1 VDDDKQGRRKLQ
13 QLLEREGWSVLQAE
27 NGREALDRIA
37 QQRPELILLDLMMP
51 VMDGFE
57 FSLELRR
64 NPAWRNIPVVV
75 LTAKDLTEEDRRR
88 LNGHVESVLR
98 KDAFSVDQLLSEVR
112 QAILSCSVRMS

>member
-1 VDDDKQGRRKLQ
+1 
-13 QLLEREGWSVLQAE
+13 LLEREGWSVLQAE
-27 NGREALDRIA
+27 NGREALARIA
-37 QQRPELILLDLMMP
+37 QHQPELILLDLMMP

-112 QAILSCSVRMS
+112 QAILSCSVRMT